1 MDSVTGLVAY
11 GMFKKFLFILI
22 LMAAFGTTSALLLRE
37 LVVRDFSRL
46 TEAEQEDRASWV
58 VADLES
64 TFAKQ
69 KSWNRE
75 MAVEDAVWALQ
86 LGLETR
92 VRDRDGKVVMET
104 TEALASLSPEKR
116 SHLRASSGAGQ
127 DFGKDDFHAYPLFLH
142 GEEIGQL
149 EVRFLP
155 DGRNSFFI
163 IRTNRL
169 LAYSAII
176 LGAIA
181 CILSVILARRL
192 SRPIEQ
198 LSQAAQR
205 ISQGNLAERVE
216 ISGSDELTVLGQ
228 SFNQMAHAL
237 HLQNKLR
244 KNICAN
250 LAHELRTPLTIMRG
264 QLEGIL
270 DGVISNDES
279 RIKLLL
285 EENQRLTNV
294 VASME
299 EFFQAQASV
308 LSLDIHQ
315 LPLRQLCDNLALSF
329 EVAAREKG
337 IVIRVESDDETMVSA
352 DPDRLSQ
359 VFINLI
365 SNALKVTPPGGSITL
380 GGKQTASGCIITV
393 TDTGCGI
400 AEEDIPL
407 IFERFYRGKDGGLGL
422 GLAIVRELVD
432 AHGGT
437 IEVASQKGAGA
448 VFTLRFPAESK
459 TPQFSTTSS

>member
-22 LMAAFGTTSALLLRE
+22 LMAALGTSSALLLRE

-64 TFAKQ
+64 AFAKQ

-92 VRDRDGKVVMET
+92 VRDREGKVVMET

-116 SHLRASSGAGQ
+116 SRLKAISGAGQ

-205 ISQGNLAERVE
+205 ISQGNLGESVE
-216 ISGSDELTVLGQ
+216 ISGGDELALLGQ

-237 HLQNKLR
+237 HLQNNLR
-244 KNICAN
+244 KKICAN

-279 RIKLLL
+279 RIELLL

-299 EFFQAQASV
+299 EFFQAQASALT
-308 LSLDIHQ
+308 LSPHDLPVHQ
-315 LPLRQLCDNLALSF
+315 MFDNLAKNF
-329 EVAAREKG
+329 ELTAREKEIEIKIETENE
-337 IVIRVESDDETMVSA
+337 IVVHA
-352 DPDRLSQ
+352 DPERFSQ
-359 VFINLI
+359 ILINLI
-365 SNALKVTPPGGSITL
+365 SNALKATAPGGTITL
-380 GGKQTASGCIITV
+380 GGKRTPSGCTITV
-393 TDTGCGI
+393 IDTGCGI
-400 AEEDIPL
+400 AAEELPV

-437 IEVASQKGAGA
+437 IEVTSVQGAGTTFSL
-448 VFTLRFPAESK
+448 VFPDLSK
-459 TPQFSTTSS
+459 TPQFSTTAS